1 MGVRKLLLW
10 VEKHLG
16 LSLRPGQHGF
26 GRRPRGAAGENGL
39 LPGGGPC
46 ARSLQW
52 CVRPGGSAGG
62 PGGCGYRRADPG
74 GVPGRQTPRRV
85 SAARKKKQPI
95 WKEGRVSLAISAL
108 FEYNIK
114 D

>member
-1 MGVRKLLLW
+1 M
-10 VEKHLG
+10 
-16 LSLRPGQHGF
+16 
-26 GRRPRGAAGENGL
+26 
-39 LPGGGPC
+39 
-46 ARSLQW
+46 
-52 CVRPGGSAGG
+52 
-62 PGGCGYRRADPG
+62 
-74 GVPGRQTPRRV
+74 PGRQTPRRV